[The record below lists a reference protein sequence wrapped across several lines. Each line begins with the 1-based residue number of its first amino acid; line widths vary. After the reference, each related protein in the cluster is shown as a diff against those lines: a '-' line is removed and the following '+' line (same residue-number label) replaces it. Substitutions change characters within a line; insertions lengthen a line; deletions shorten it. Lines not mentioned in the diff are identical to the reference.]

1 MKYLSVFGA
10 ASMIDSIFKWYP
22 SFLKENIPNATIVVP
37 QQPTTLIDAGLVSNY
52 HRIDIQRKPS
62 ISKDLMALLQ
72 LFLFVRKHRFELIH
86 SFMPKAGFITA
97 IVVFLSR
104 VTGRKITHVHTFTG
118 LVWTGKSGL
127 KQRLASLP
135 DLFIAKV
142 ANISVTESIGVANE
156 LKTLG
161 KNINPIII
169 GCGNIAGVDVSYFYP
184 QTEPSS
190 RVSNK
195 LKTFVYVGRVAVDK
209 GIFDLLSLFDL
220 ELELCFNLVV
230 VGGCELSE
238 TDMIRFNQY
247 LVRFPSRIT
256 YVGLVD
262 DIRPYVVVAD
272 FFIFASKR
280 EGFPNVILQ
289 SMAMGIPVISSKV
302 HGIEDILKTV
312 DTKSKVG
319 FFFDVGSQ
327 QGLLAC
333 ILDAIK
339 ILPDDYIAM
348 SNTCT
353 KTISSHFSQKNAYEG
368 LKKFYASL
376 GVY

>member
-1 MKYLSVFGA
+1 M
-10 ASMIDSIFKWYP
+10 
-22 SFLKENIPNATIVVP
+22 
-37 QQPTTLIDAGLVSNY
+37 
-52 HRIDIQRKPS
+52 
-62 ISKDLMALLQ
+62 
-72 LFLFVRKHRFELIH
+72 
-86 SFMPKAGFITA
+86 
-97 IVVFLSR
+97 
-104 VTGRKITHVHTFTG
+104 
-118 LVWTGKSGL
+118 
-127 KQRLASLP
+127 
-135 DLFIAKV
+135 
-142 ANISVTESIGVANE
+142 
-156 LKTLG
+156 
-161 KNINPIII
+161 
-169 GCGNIAGVDVSYFYP
+169 
-184 QTEPSS
+184 
-190 RVSNK
+190 
-195 LKTFVYVGRVAVDK
+195 
-209 GIFDLLSLFDL
+209 
-220 ELELCFNLVV
+220 
-230 VGGCELSE
+230 
-238 TDMIRFNQY
+238 
-247 LVRFPSRIT
+247 
-256 YVGLVD
+256 VD